1 MCEPV
6 ESPVMVWL
14 PLAAVLLRP
23 GPLTD
28 TAVAFAH
35 DHVIVEV
42 PGAAHVPGLAL
53 MDALTDAAA

>member
-1 MCEPV
+1 MPV
-6 ESPVMVWL
+6 DRPVMVWL

-23 GPLTD
+23 GPLTEAD
-28 TAVAFAH
+28 VAFEH

-53 MDALTDAAA
+53 SDAVTDDGA